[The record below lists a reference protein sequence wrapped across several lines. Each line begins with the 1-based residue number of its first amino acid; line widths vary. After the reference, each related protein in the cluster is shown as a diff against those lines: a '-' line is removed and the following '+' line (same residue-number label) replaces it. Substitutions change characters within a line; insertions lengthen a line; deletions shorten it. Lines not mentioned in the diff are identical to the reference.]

1 MRYHNITKDD
11 MKNGDGLRVVL
22 WVAGCSHHCK
32 GCQNPMTWDP
42 LGGIPFDQDAKKEIF
57 EELEKDYISGITFT
71 GGDPL
76 HELNR
81 TEIQELAA
89 EIKEKYPEKT
99 IWLYTGDC
107 WEELRHNPFI
117 KYVDVLVDGEYR
129 EEERD
134 VKLLWKGSKN
144 QRVIDVK
151 ASLHREEGRE
161 PILHCEGY
169 YERKE

>member
-1 MRYHNITKDD
+1 ML
-11 MKNGDGLRVVL
+11 NGDGLRVVL

-32 GCQNPMTWDP
+32 GCQNPITWDP
-42 LGGIPFDQDAKKEIF
+42 LGGILFDQDAKRELF

-76 HELNR
+76 HEWNR

-107 WEELRHNPFI
+107 WEKWRHNPFME
-117 KYVDVLVDGEYR
+117 YVDVLVDGEFK
-129 EEERD
+129 EEEKD

-144 QRVIDVK
+144 QRDIDVK
-151 ASLHREEGRE
+151 ASLHVEEGRE
-161 PILHCEGY
+161 PIFHCGEY
-169 YERKE
+169 YERKG